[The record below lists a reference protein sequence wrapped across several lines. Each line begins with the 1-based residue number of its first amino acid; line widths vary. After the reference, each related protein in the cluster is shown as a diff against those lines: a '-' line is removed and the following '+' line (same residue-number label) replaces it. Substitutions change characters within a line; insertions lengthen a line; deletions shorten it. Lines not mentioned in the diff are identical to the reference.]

1 MIQLLH
7 CCFEP
12 FPRGLSPFITWSSR
26 HPSPIEDRSLP
37 PLMTIKHRFSHH
49 HSFSYIYFQ
58 SLNLFPII
66 TDATKYSE
74 THIYYMCVFELCQ
87 RNKQYVCTFFSPVC
101 IMWSIWEG
109 LGILLSNYAWVVG
122 EVLVHF
128 GAFPEFSNFP
138 LRATPAIKVW
148 NGKHKN
154 WKKKHLMTQHFP
166 KRKDIYWSSLAWQ
179 IRIDWGRALY
189 QVHVMNHNMRF
200 PSTLVYIIY
209 LYCST

>member
-1 MIQLLH
+1 MIH
-7 CCFEP
+7 GCFEP
-12 FPRGLSPFITWSSR
+12 SPRGLSPFITWSSR

-87 RNKQYVCTFFSPVC
+87 TNKQYVCTFFSPVC

-154 WKKKHLMTQHFP
+154 WKKTFVKSQDFL
-166 KRKDIYWSSLAWQ
+166 KRKDIYWSSLAW
-179 IRIDWGRALY
+179 
-189 QVHVMNHNMRF
+189 
-200 PSTLVYIIY
+200 
-209 LYCST
+209 

>member
-1 MIQLLH
+1 
-7 CCFEP
+7 
-12 FPRGLSPFITWSSR
+12 
-26 HPSPIEDRSLP
+26 
-37 PLMTIKHRFSHH
+37 
-49 HSFSYIYFQ
+49 
-58 SLNLFPII
+58 
-66 TDATKYSE
+66 
-74 THIYYMCVFELCQ
+74 MCVPSLALCVLCDPSGTVLVSYYQ
-87 RNKQYVCTFFSPVC
+87 
-101 IMWSIWEG
+101 IMHEWW
-109 LGILLSNYAWVVG
+109 VG

-154 WKKKHLMTQHFP
+154 WKKTFVKTQHFP

-189 QVHVMNHNMRF
+189 QVHIMNRNMRF

-209 LYCST
+209 LYCSTYFMAE

>member
-1 MIQLLH
+1 MLRQRPNLAPGGVLQFKDTDRWWKLYILLSS
-7 CCFEP
+7 CCFEHS
-12 FPRGLSPFITWSSR
+12 PRGLSSFITWSSR

-87 RNKQYVCTFFSPVC
+87 TNKQYVCTFFSPVC

-109 LGILLSNYAWVVG
+109 LGILLSNYAPILLENCIG
-122 EVLVHF
+122 NL
-128 GAFPEFSNFP
+128 
-138 LRATPAIKVW
+138 I
-148 NGKHKN
+148 
-154 WKKKHLMTQHFP
+154 
-166 KRKDIYWSSLAWQ
+166 
-179 IRIDWGRALY
+179 
-189 QVHVMNHNMRF
+189 
-200 PSTLVYIIY
+200 VY
-209 LYCST
+209 LFL